1 MPFSDLG
8 AKIELWSSGGTVS
21 DVKRLTANIK
31 NVDRA
36 IVLWCVEHGD
46 EAGRGTHTLPYS
58 PYLYLP
64 LRGQMR
70 VHGVI
75 VFSVDEP
82 DRWLDPEMRRV
93 ATAVADLAAL
103 ALERLHYIDVSQ
115 KTLVE
120 MESDRFRHALIQ
132 ELGDELQ
139 VPLSDLTEG
148 AEALSAKLSVQNSPE
163 AAEGRKLLSDVRRM
177 SRLTGNLLE
186 MSRLQSS
193 GFELEAKKTP
203 IAELFEESL
212 DEIAP
217 SQRQQFHI
225 VPNIAKDCPAEI
237 SVDPALIRR
246 LLVNLLDN
254 AVKYCSAGCTIEL
267 SAEAAAGNVLISVS
281 DNGPGLPGGDVN
293 RLFDPFKRGVKTGNG
308 AVAVWAWGLPSAA
321 PLPACTALS

>member
-1 MPFSDLG
+1 
-8 AKIELWSSGGTVS
+8 
-21 DVKRLTANIK
+21 
-31 NVDRA
+31 
-36 IVLWCVEHGD
+36 
-46 EAGRGTHTLPYS
+46 
-58 PYLYLP
+58 
-64 LRGQMR
+64 
-70 VHGVI
+70 
-75 VFSVDEP
+75 
-82 DRWLDPEMRRV
+82 
-93 ATAVADLAAL
+93 
-103 ALERLHYIDVSQ
+103 
-115 KTLVE
+115 

-225 VPNIAKDCPAEI
+225 VTNIAKAIISSLRSTVGENIRVFRSEIPFSVRAAE
-237 SVDPALIRR
+237 
-246 LLVNLLDN
+246 
-254 AVKYCSAGCTIEL
+254 CSL
-267 SAEAAAGNVLISVS
+267 SGESIFSHDRNGKVAAAYEAMTKEVTELEERAKNRS
-281 DNGPGLPGGDVN
+281 GPDRV
-293 RLFDPFKRGVKTGNG
+293 R
-308 AVAVWAWGLPSAA
+308 
-321 PLPACTALS
+321 